1 MQLLKGKRLLVLFI
15 GLASCKQAFSFLAS
29 KLERERFAVVSVI
42 IHLSFGCCL
51 CLIKEVCR
59 VKLFSRSESK
69 ITDTAF
75 NPYRNQLAR
84 FKGKKF
90 IILLSTPSVF
100 DDNKSR
106 LYRYKIEEYA
116 NPHPS
121 IFLCNILLMS

>member
-84 FKGKKF
+84 LIDVGIEVAKSKGKKF

-100 DDNKSR
+100 DD
-106 LYRYKIEEYA
+106 
-116 NPHPS
+116 
-121 IFLCNILLMS
+121 